1 MRSEVRNKAQFYE
14 MWEAGLL
21 GNRTRIW
28 RDPVKAFEW
37 GRDRSNFRAWKNG
50 RWDKPT
56 GLPEIGFREIRPAGT
71 PGAGRWQKVPWSQVI
86 ATAEEW
92 RAEGRNFIMD
102 DGAPDEYRTLQGEVV
117 RTERG
122 LEGFLDLEGK
132 LPMRPAMAAGYMKHY
147 GYLQTR
153 LLLERYMDANSRDD
167 LDMILDLFPDHAV
180 EFSTFTVN
188 VGVFPRRNTLFWEVR
203 AY

>member
-21 GNRTRIW
+21 GNRTQIW
-28 RDPVKAFEW
+28 RDPEAAYWWGYEKASHSP
-37 GRDRSNFRAWKNG
+37 D
-50 RWDKPT
+50 PT
-56 GLPEIGFREIRPAGT
+56 RLPEIGFREIRRQGT
-71 PGAGRWQKVPWSQVI
+71 PGAGAWEKVPWHHVLE
-86 ATAEEW
+86 TADQW
-92 RAEGRNFIMD
+92 MLNGRNFIMD
-102 DGAPDEYRTLQGEVV
+102 DGAPDEYRTMQGEVV

-132 LPMRPAMAAGYMKHY
+132 LAMRPAMAAGHMKHY

-153 LLLERYMDANSRDD
+153 LLLERFMDANSRDD

-203 AY
+203 LY